1 LPANNPSA
9 NLQRAFYGLAV
20 LLMAVA
26 ALYWGRT
33 VLLPLAL
40 ATLFSFILTP
50 AVSWLE
56 RHHFRRLPAVLVV
69 TLLVFAMLGGLGY
82 FLTRQMGQMAEDLPT
97 HVQNV
102 KSKFDALREDTGTV
116 GRIIRMASGMLGSVQ
131 EVGDASEATGVAPR
145 PPAPVPVGPDL
156 HWVGGF
162 AGSAA
167 ELLATAA
174 LVIVL
179 AIFILAK
186 REDLRDRLIR
196 LFGHGHLTA
205 TTRALDEAA
214 HRISRYLLMLVLV
227 NACYGTVLS
236 MGLYLLGV
244 PYPLLWGFLAAVL
257 RFIPYVGAWVGA
269 AFPIALSV
277 ATAPGWLQPL
287 EVFGLILVLELFIS
301 NVVEPI
307 LYGRSMGVSEVALLV
322 SAAFW
327 AWLWGPVGLVLSV
340 PMTVCLAV
348 LGKYVPQLEIF
359 EVLLQ
364 DEPVLDMPVRYY
376 QRLLA
381 RDEDEAGDMVE
392 DYLRDR
398 PWESVFDEV
407 LVPALLLARRD
418 SERGELGSDELEAVY
433 QATRGVLDELVFR
446 QQQISRLASA
456 PVGEEPAVEK
466 PVVPALSFPAHDE
479 GDEMALRMLGLLL
492 EPSGCRLEVFS
503 SRSLSAELLQRV
515 GEEKP
520 AFVVLA
526 ALAPGGL
533 AQSRHLCKRLRA
545 QYPDLKVAVVRSGR
559 DDNPDRVRENL
570 RQAGADTVVRTLEE
584 ARAALVPLVQVAAAH
599 APAARP
605 PARREPAGAAT

>member
-1 LPANNPSA
+1 LPVTNPNA
-9 NLQRAFYGLAV
+9 NLQRTFYGLAL
-20 LLMAVA
+20 LLMVIA
-26 ALYWGRT
+26 ALYWGRS
-33 VLLPLAL
+33 VLLPVAL
-40 ATLFSFILTP
+40 AVLLSFILTP

-56 RHHFRRLPAVLVV
+56 RHHFRRLPAVLAV
-69 TLLVFAMLGGLGY
+69 TLLVFAALGGLGY
-82 FLTRQMGQMAEDLPT
+82 ALTLQMGRMAEDLPGD
-97 HVQNV
+97 VQRV
-102 KSKFDALREDTGTV
+102 KNKLDALQEGGGTL
-116 GRIIRMASGMLGSVQ
+116 GRLARMGHEMLGSAH
-131 EVGDASEATGVAPR
+131 EVRQASEESGVAP
-145 PPAPVPVGPDL
+145 PAPAPAPAAPDL
-156 HWVGGF
+156 HWVTGF

-167 ELLATAA
+167 EGLATAA

-179 AIFILAK
+179 AIFMLAK

-214 HRISRYLLMLVLV
+214 RRISRYLLMLVLV

-236 MGLYLLGV
+236 AGLYFLDV

-277 ATAPGWLQPL
+277 ATAPGWWQPL
-287 EVFGLILVLELFIS
+287 LVFGMILALELFIS

-348 LGKYVPQLEIF
+348 LGKYVPQLEFF
-359 EVLLQ
+359 EVLLR
-364 DEPVLDMPVRYY
+364 DEPVLDTPVRYY

-381 RDEDEAGDMVE
+381 RDEDEADDMIE
-392 DYLRDR
+392 EYLRDH

-407 LVPALLLARRD
+407 LLPALALARRD
-418 SERGELGSDELEAVY
+418 RERGELEPDEQQAVY
-433 QATRGVLDELVFR
+433 QATRDVLDDLVFR
-446 QQQISRLASA
+446 QQQISRLASV
-456 PVGEEPAVEK
+456 PVGEEAPAEK
-466 PVVPALSFPAHDE
+466 PTVVALGFPAHDE
-479 GDEMALRMLGLLL
+479 GDELALRMLGLLL

-503 SRSLSAELLQRV
+503 PRSLAAELLRRV
-515 GEEKP
+515 GEEQP

-533 AQSRHLCKRLRA
+533 GQSRNVCKRLRA
-545 QYPDLKVAVVRSGR
+545 QYADLKVVAVRWGA
-559 DDNPDRVRENL
+559 DDDPQRVRDSL
-570 RQAGADTVVRTLEE
+570 RQAGADEVARSLEE
-584 ARAALVPLVQVAAAH
+584 ARDKLVPLVQVAAH
-599 APAARP
+599 GPAARAS
-605 PARREPAGAAT
+605 ARREPAAAAT